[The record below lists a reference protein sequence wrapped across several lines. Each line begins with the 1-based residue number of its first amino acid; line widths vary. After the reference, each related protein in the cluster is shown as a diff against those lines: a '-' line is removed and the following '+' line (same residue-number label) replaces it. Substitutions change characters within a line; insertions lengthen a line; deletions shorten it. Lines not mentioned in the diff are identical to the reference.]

1 MTIYGQFQAAS
12 CQGSIQGSMLCIP
25 KSILNYMPMTP
36 LVGLAEKGE
45 NYILKYADVDY
56 HGNLNIKQGSIQRN
70 KIFNFSWVFFLFKHL

>member
-1 MTIYGQFQAAS
+1 
-12 CQGSIQGSMLCIP
+12 
-25 KSILNYMPMTP
+25 MPMTP